1 MNLDYRRKENKVMKS
16 YKEALNDMIK
26 YWFPIIMSL
35 SEKECV
41 SLEKAFKE
49 RDLEKIKCFLNNNGG
64 IKI

>member
-1 MNLDYRRKENKVMKS
+1 MKS
-16 YKEALNDMIK
+16 YKEALNDRIK

-35 SEKECV
+35 SEEKCV

-64 IKI
+64 IKL